1 MSPWSRHP
9 DMNNHIFGKGF
20 VLLLFCL
27 SQDLLDPQLPGI
39 HLVTKDNLELWKLQ
53 PPAPEGLQE

>member
-20 VLLLFCL
+20 VLLLLFCL
-27 SQDLLDPQLPGI
+27 SQNLMDPQLPGI
-39 HLVTKDNLELWKLQ
+39 HLVNKDNFELSELQ
-53 PPAPEGLQE
+53 PPAPEG